1 MPEAVLP
8 ERPRPHALGGT
19 PWRGT
24 DAAEAVT
31 TTLGELADGHRPL
44 LPELPDRGPGA
55 DAAGRS
61 AALLA
66 ELSVDLQPHGWR
78 VSPPSAVASGMDRRR
93 AQSFWREDLLRWT
106 DTAGAEGLT
115 VAPLTVRVLGPLSLL
130 GSLWLPGGERVLVDA
145 GARRD
150 VVGSYREGLAA
161 AVDRWRSATG
171 AGQVGVVVDEPLAA
185 AVLAGKLATASGYRT
200 VRSLP
205 RDEARA
211 AWRDALADLA
221 GAGADRVWLDPHA
234 GEADV
239 VDLALLA
246 AESLPP
252 SAEDDAAPPVRL
264 TVPVGALE
272 SAAPGGDGRLP
283 AGSPTATPR
292 AWDVVAGWIDAGRG
306 LALRGVRPA
315 ELLRTWDRLG
325 LDPALAAGLDLT
337 VAGPAT
343 AAGLRRLRQDA
354 EELEARV
361 CELLG

>member
-1 MPEAVLP
+1 MPEAALP
-8 ERPRPHALGGT
+8 RTPRPRALGGT
-19 PWRGT
+19 PWRGA

-31 TTLGELADGHRPL
+31 ITLGELAERHRPV

-61 AALLA
+61 AALLT

-78 VSPPSAVASGMDRRR
+78 VSPPSAVSSGMDRRR

-115 VAPLTVRVLGPLSLL
+115 AVPLAVRVLGPLSLL

-150 VVGSYREGLAA
+150 VVGSYREGLAS
-161 AVDRWRSATG
+161 AVDRWRAATG
-171 AGQVGVVVDEPLAA
+171 AAQVGVVVDEPLAA
-185 AVLAGKLATASGYRT
+185 AVLAGELATASGYRT
-200 VRSLP
+200 VRSMP

-211 AWRDALADLA
+211 AWRDTFEDLV
-221 GAGADRVWLDPHA
+221 GAGVDQLWLDPHA
-234 GEADV
+234 GEAVV

-246 AESLPP
+246 TESLPH
-252 SAEDDAAPPVRL
+252 ADDAPPVRL
-264 TVPVGALE
+264 SLSVGALE
-272 SAAPGGDGRLP
+272 AAAPGRDGRPP
-283 AGSPTATPR
+283 AGSPAATPR

-325 LDPALAAGLDLT
+325 LDPALAAGLDLAD
-337 VAGPAT
+337 AGPAT

-361 CELLG
+361 RELLG